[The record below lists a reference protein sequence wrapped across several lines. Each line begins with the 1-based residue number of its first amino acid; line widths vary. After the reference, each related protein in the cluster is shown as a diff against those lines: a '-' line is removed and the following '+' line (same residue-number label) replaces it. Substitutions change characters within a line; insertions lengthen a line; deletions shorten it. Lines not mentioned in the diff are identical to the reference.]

1 MLYKIKVVFKIGA
14 HVLPSLAC
22 EIVTWCPRGVLLGTW
37 YSNTNTW
44 FISIL
49 NFSST
54 FKTVIPMLLDAKE
67 YENELL
73 SFIKISIIH
82 TFKMLKRLLW
92 FVGFWRVLCLF
103 WSAKC
108 GITSRNLRIGQL
120 EWKYSSCSRSVEK
133 GKICSRNLWRK
144 VKFPG
149 ICIDDT
155 SCELTRRTLRP
166 RLDQKITPTLA
177 LRPCLH

>member
-108 GITSRNLRIGQL
+108 GITSRNLKNNPWIQGFEMYEATALKR
-120 EWKYSSCSRSVEK
+120 KRSWN
-133 GKICSRNLWRK
+133 NLK
-144 VKFPG
+144 VWCMVTKF
-149 ICIDDT
+149 
-155 SCELTRRTLRP
+155 SLV
-166 RLDQKITPTLA
+166 
-177 LRPCLH
+177 